1 MAAGAPCGGA
11 AGARTLPPELLGR
24 IIQQEAA
31 LLGSGAVLDPKDLVA
46 AAASCRAAAAALAQV
61 PPLSYAALLGAQ
73 IRAGSGLVGGLPLS
87 IGELAR
93 MLICEDLWCSV
104 AAPLS
109 EARREA
115 VHAALAACAVLASR
129 RLEGLAADEVL
140 EALLRA
146 LRAAGAGEQRIARAQ
161 AAAAAAPA
169 SLRKP
174 VSAPLRGRPVEPSP
188 AELRAAAAFVAA
200 GVDALGARLL
210 LLPAFATAG
219 GRAGLA
225 LALVDAA
232 FAEADSVGARDWDEF
247 LSCELRVSV
256 RDAYEFFEP
265 YPDAEAVR
273 DWFLDACTAAA
284 ARRGHAEAARLFT
297 RPRASGKAAL
307 VIGTAATGDAD
318 ALWALC
324 DDDPSLLAHASMQLA
339 WNGKADAL
347 ASLLARAEAAAAA
360 KAAATQQR
368 TEARSSAGEGAA
380 AEGPGNLAAQLQA
393 PAERSDHGEASG
405 GSAGGAII
413 PASSVVA
420 ADAPADG
427 GAASAAVVALASPRF
442 VSLANVTSLPTMPG
456 GAESLRQLLA
466 FDARRFAAAGLPGTA
481 APLGTPP
488 LPSIPWAVGKETAVP
503 LAQALVESLAP
514 AWLVATL
521 LEHIG
526 LLWPA
531 DKPVALLAAAEAVHA
546 LAISSTPALRAAA
559 EPRCEAVLR
568 VLRDHVST
576 APRAESEEAQRLI
589 CAALQAV
596 GAAAVH
602 TRSAELAAAVLA
614 AAQEPLLQGALQEC
628 RASNPGSFSGG
639 GVQDAPLIDWLQA
652 LLPAAPPAPSGLP
665 AHGTRTAAAAAAR
678 QAELRA
684 KQATA
689 CAQAP
694 DPADDDSGE
703 LWRLLQAGLVA
714 EADAL
719 ASRMGEA
726 AVAEVAHKLLSLPAP
741 GDNRGRGAVHDSSFL
756 WALRNM
762 RGASGARRHTVLYPA
777 LNRAESRT
785 MWRFGL
791 PVWELLR
798 GAAGLAAEC
807 DGPLYP
813 DELCQ
818 AAELARALAQT
829 GQPWLL
835 LAAQVPLTRLQWVE
849 RVDEMEDDDWW

>member
-1 MAAGAPCGGA
+1 MAAEAPCGGA
-11 AGARTLPPELLGR
+11 GGAPLPPELLGR

-210 LLPAFATAG
+210 LLPAFAAAG
-219 GRAGLA
+219 GRVGLA

-247 LSCELRVSV
+247 LSCELRVS
-256 RDAYEFFEP
+256 
-265 YPDAEAVR
+265 
-273 DWFLDACTAAA
+273 
-284 ARRGHAEAARLFT
+284 
-297 RPRASGKAAL
+297 
-307 VIGTAATGDAD
+307 
-318 ALWALC
+318 
-324 DDDPSLLAHASMQLA
+324 ASMQLA
-339 WNGKADAL
+339 RNGRADAL

-360 KAAATQQR
+360 KAAAAQQR
-368 TEARSSAGEGAA
+368 TEARRSAGEGAA
-380 AEGPGNLAAQLQA
+380 AEGLGCLATQLQA
-393 PAERSDHGEASG
+393 PVERSDDDEDDDDDGGGGGSGGGGSG
-405 GSAGGAII
+405 GSGAAST
-413 PASSVVA
+413 ASSVAGACLGFVIVA
-420 ADAPADG
+420 W
-427 GAASAAVVALASPRF
+427 
-442 VSLANVTSLPTMPG
+442 LANMPG
-456 GAESLRQLLA
+456 GAESLRELFA
-466 FDARRFAAAGLPGTA
+466 FDARRFAAIGPPGTPV
-481 APLGTPP
+481 PLGTPP
-488 LPSIPWAVGKETAVP
+488 LPSIPWAVGTRTAVP

-514 AWLVATL
+514 AWVVAAL

-526 LLWPA
+526 LLCPA
-531 DKPVALLAAAEAVHA
+531 KKPAALLAAAKTAHA
-546 LAISSTPALRAAA
+546 LATSSTPALRAAA
-559 EPRCEAVLR
+559 EARCEAVLR
-568 VLRDHVST
+568 VLHDHVST
-576 APRAESEEAQRLI
+576 VPRGGQGVAARFLCCE
-589 CAALQAV
+589 ALQAV

-602 TRSAELAAAVLA
+602 MRSAELAAAVLA
-614 AAQEPLLQGALQEC
+614 VAQEPLLQGALQEDW
-628 RASNPGSFSGG
+628 GSYTWSCFE

-652 LLPAAPPAPSGLP
+652 LQPEAPPAPSVLP
-665 AHGTRTAAAAAAR
+665 ARERRAAAAAAAR
-678 QAELRA
+678 QAKLRA
-684 KQATA
+684 KLAA
-689 CAQAP
+689 AHAQA
-694 DPADDDSGE
+694 DPANGDSGE

-756 WALRNM
+756 WALR
-762 RGASGARRHTVLYPA
+762 RVRVAPGGPYTTLHAA
-777 LNRAESRT
+777 LNRAEART
-785 MWRFGL
+785 RWRFSL
-791 PVWELLR
+791 PAVWELLR
-798 GAAGLAAEC
+798 GAADMAGDAQLHH
-807 DGPLYP
+807 
-813 DELCQ
+813 DERCQ
-818 AAELARALAQT
+818 AAKLARALVQT

-849 RVDEMEDDDWW
+849 GVHEMEDDDWW